1 MKGLFSINRKEKKK
15 KELLSK
21 NKGGALI
28 TTIKGYTNNPE
39 LREKEVIPGTFDV
52 IFKAVLTEEKEVLA
66 EIIEIVIGIPKEDVI
81 KNGVIINSEYV
92 RENINE
98 KDKKSDLLISIGDN
112 VINLEMDRRYYSGS
126 SKKNNKY
133 IHKIVNYYNP
143 KNTIQICFTSYKEG
157 EELKGEKKTIRK
169 YMFQDSDGNIED
181 YGLEK
186 YKIDLEYIENKYYN
200 NDKLTRGEKIFL
212 MFKESKREILK
223 KISNGDEILDKI
235 SKRLDKVSEDEA
247 LSLLYDEKER
257 EEEKRR
263 AELEYAEEHGLNKG
277 ISEGEN
283 KKSIEIAKRML
294 DKNLDIKE
302 ISEITGLSIEE
313 IKKLIKN

>member
-1 MKGLFSINRKEKKK
+1 MKEFFSIGRKEEK
-15 KELLSK
+15 KEKLLSK
-21 NKGGALI
+21 NKGGILV
-28 TTIKGYTNNPE
+28 TIKGYTNNPE
-39 LREKEVIPGTFDV
+39 LREKEVIPGTFDAV
-52 IFKAVLTEEKEVLA
+52 FKAVLTEEKEVLA
-66 EIIEIVIGIPKEDVI
+66 EIIELVIGIPKEEVM

-126 SKKNNKY
+126 NKKNNKY

-200 NDKLTRGEKIFL
+200 NDKLTR
-212 MFKESKREILK
+212 RE
-223 KISNGDEILDKI
+223 
-235 SKRLDKVSEDEA
+235 
-247 LSLLYDEKER
+247 
-257 EEEKRR
+257 
-263 AELEYAEEHGLNKG
+263 
-277 ISEGEN
+277 
-283 KKSIEIAKRML
+283 
-294 DKNLDIKE
+294 KNLF
-302 ISEITGLSIEE
+302 
-313 IKKLIKN
+313 NV

>member
-1 MKGLFSINRKEKKK
+1 MKEFFSIGRKEEK
-15 KELLSK
+15 KEKLLSK
-21 NKGGALI
+21 NKGGILV
-28 TTIKGYTNNPE
+28 TIKGYTNNPE
-39 LREKEVIPGTFDV
+39 LREKEVIPGTFDAV
-52 IFKAVLTEEKEVLA
+52 FKAVLTEEKEVLA
-66 EIIEIVIGIPKEDVI
+66 EIIELVIGIPKEE
-81 KNGVIINSEYV
+81 VIINSEYV

-126 SKKNNKY
+126 NKKNNKY

-200 NDKLTRGEKIFL
+200 NDKLTRREKIFF
-212 MFKESKREILK
+212 MFKESNREILK
-223 KISNGDEILDKI
+223 EISKGDKI
-235 SKRLDKVSEDEA
+235 MDKIYKRLDKLSEDEA

-257 EEEKRR
+257 EEEKKQ
-263 AELEYAEEHGLNKG
+263 AEIEYAEEHGLNKG
-277 ISEGEN
+277 I
-283 KKSIEIAKRML
+283 KQTA
-294 DKNLDIKE
+294 KNLLSMDMKVEDISKA
-302 ISEITGLSIEE
+302 TGLSIEE
-313 IKKLIKN
+313 INNLK